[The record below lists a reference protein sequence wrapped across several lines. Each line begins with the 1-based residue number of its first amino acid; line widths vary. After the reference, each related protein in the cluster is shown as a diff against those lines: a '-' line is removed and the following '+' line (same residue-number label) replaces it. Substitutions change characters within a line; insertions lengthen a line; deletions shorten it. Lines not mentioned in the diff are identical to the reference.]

1 MFLKRQFEKLGSR
14 LLGLSHSLSI
24 RMRLTI
30 LFVAV
35 FGSTLI
41 AFGVLTFNYVSATLQ
56 KEFDDA
62 LYNYAVDVSESISLD
77 ASGDLS
83 VITPQ
88 VDKQKVYPFSLGTA
102 LIQIRS
108 INGEVLT
115 QLGDFG
121 TFHIPFKRD
130 FFLLSKGE
138 DATYRTVNK
147 VEGLPS
153 KEADSYRVINFAI
166 DNSPVP
172 QLILQI
178 AVPMAFLERQIQ
190 SRLLFFL
197 TTIPLI
203 ILLTTF
209 AGFFLSTRAMRPIAQ
224 MIDKATEIGALKL
237 SERLPVPAPNDE
249 LKLLAQTLNQ
259 MLHRIELAF
268 LSQERFVADA
278 SHQLLT
284 PLSIMKS
291 EIENQA
297 RMSKAPWLESHL
309 QEIDILISLV
319 KNMLLLA
326 RVDAGLSGLTFS
338 EVYPED
344 LVLEVMTRAEKL
356 ALKKQIR
363 LQFNI
368 ESDVNEVAE
377 RPRISADEELLQSTI
392 FNLLE
397 NAIKYSPAQ
406 SVVKL
411 LLTWKANTMRI
422 SIQDQGPGIAESQLD
437 LVFER
442 FSRGSTSSKTAPG
455 YGLGLAIAKKI
466 AKLHKAELWVENN
479 KPTIQTED
487 AQNKGNLGGSLG
499 VTFHLEIKNI

>member
-1 MFLKRQFEKLGSR
+1 MFLKKQFDKLSLR
-14 LLGLSHSLSI
+14 FFRVSQSLSI
-24 RMRLTI
+24 RLRLTI

-35 FGSTLI
+35 FGTTLI
-41 AFGVLTFNYVSATLQ
+41 VFGILTFNYVSATLQ

-88 VDKQKVYPFSLGTA
+88 VDKQKIYPFSLGTA

-108 INGEVLT
+108 INGDVLS
-115 QLGDFG
+115 QVGEFG
-121 TFHIPFKRD
+121 QFHIPFKRD

-138 DATYRTVNK
+138 DSTFRTLNK
-147 VEGLPS
+147 LEGLPS
-153 KEADSYRVINFAI
+153 KEANSYRIINFAI
-166 DNSPVP
+166 DNSPIP
-172 QLILQI
+172 QLVLQI

-190 SRLLFFL
+190 SRLFFFL

-203 ILLTTF
+203 ILVTTL
-209 AGFFLSTRAMRPIAQ
+209 GGYFLSTRAMKPISQ
-224 MIDKATEIGALKL
+224 MIDKATQIGVLKL
-237 SERLPVPAPNDE
+237 SERLPVPLPKDE
-249 LKLLAQTLNQ
+249 LQLLAQTLNQ
-259 MLHRIELAF
+259 MLHRIEQSF

-284 PLSIMKS
+284 PLAIMKT

-297 RMSKAPWLESHL
+297 KASQAPWLESHL
-309 QEIDILISLV
+309 QEIDLLISLV

-344 LVLEVMTRAEKL
+344 LVLEVIARAEKL
-356 ALKKQIR
+356 AAKKHIR

-368 ESDVNEVAE
+368 ESDRSETAE
-377 RPRISADEELLQSTI
+377 RPRISADEDLLQNMI

-397 NAIKYSPAQ
+397 NAVKYSPTN

-411 LLTWKANTMRI
+411 LLNWSSNTMRI
-422 SIQDQGPGIAESQLD
+422 SIQDQGPGIAENQLD
-437 LVFER
+437 LVFDR

-466 AKLHKAELWVENN
+466 AKLHSAQLWVENN
-479 KPTIQTED
+479 PAPSGPTD
-487 AQNKGNLGGSLG
+487 AGNQGTNG